1 MRGME
6 PSSAEPASFARI
18 VEVLGL
24 GAVHGY
30 LARRLRAG
38 LLQMRA
44 VDMVDDSLAALAACE
59 DFPRIEQAGFRAAFR
74 RGWIDLLQG
83 FGRDF
88 TSLAY
93 RSRRLSFSAACAL
106 AGIPLSLLLL
116 QHGLIQRAVIDRMTA
131 GEKDA
136 PEGGAL
142 TDCLMRLGALDA
154 YLLAEGYRVPDIDA
168 LRQTLAELR
177 EEATRLQRQ
186 ATIDPLTGLVS
197 FGSLLESL
205 DKHITKARARGHPL
219 CVMMADLDFFKRV
232 NDTHGH
238 LVGDVVLRHTAQRIL
253 AAVRDFDIVGRFG
266 GEEFTI
272 ILKNTDL
279 AMASIIAERI
289 REDVAA
295 TPMHVKGKN
304 ISITIS
310 IGLAMLREGDTVE
323 TLLDRAD
330 AAMYQAKQAGRN
342 RVVVAPE

>member
-6 PSSAEPASFARI
+6 PASADPARFARI
-18 VEVLGL
+18 FEVLGL

-38 LLQMRA
+38 LLHVHA
-44 VDMVDDSLAALAACE
+44 ADMVDDSLAALAACE
-59 DFPRIEQAGFRAAFR
+59 DFSRIEQAGFRAGFR
-74 RGWIDLLQG
+74 RGWIDILQG

-88 TSLAY
+88 TSPGY
-93 RSRRLSFSAACAL
+93 RSRRLAFSAACAH
-106 AGIPLSLLLL
+106 AGIPLGLLLL
-116 QHGLIQRAVIDRMTA
+116 QHGLIQRAAIERLTA
-131 GEKDA
+131 GAQDA
-136 PEGGAL
+136 PGVRAL
-142 TDCLMRLGALDA
+142 TDCLLRLGALDA
-154 YLLAEGYRVPDIDA
+154 YLLAEGYRAPDIDA
-168 LRQTLAELR
+168 LRLALEELR
-177 EEATRLQRQ
+177 EEATRLHRQ
-186 ATIDPLTGLVS
+186 ATTDPLTGLLS

-205 DKHITKARARGHPL
+205 ERHIDKARARSHPL

-238 LVGDVVLRHTAQRIL
+238 LVGDLVLRHTAQRIL
-253 AAVRDFDIVGRFG
+253 AAVRDFDVVGRFG

-272 ILKNTDL
+272 ILKDTDL

-289 REDVAA
+289 REDIAA
-295 TPMHVKGKN
+295 TPMHVKGRN

-310 IGLAMLREGDTVE
+310 IGVAMLREGDTGE

-342 RVVVAPE
+342 RVVAAPG